1 MTDKYF
7 MGIDFGTQGVRCGVL
22 DDNGNIAAISEY
34 KYNTV
39 YPQPG
44 WAEQN
49 PDQWI
54 SSMEKAIG
62 DCKEQAGQNV
72 FSKIVGL
79 TLCSTASTVIPVDD
93 NGNAL
98 SAAIL
103 WMDVRAVEQAKL
115 INKTHHK
122 TLKYCGKEV
131 SVEWIVPKMMWM
143 RDNTPEIFEKADRI
157 VEQQDFMNYY
167 LTGRWCASISQA
179 TCKSNYVERM
189 GGFNKEF
196 FASINFEEFFEKCN
210 SEVVKQA
217 EPVEIIRKELAQKY
231 GLEESVIVYQ
241 GGIDAHVNVVGLG
254 VSSPGETGIVMGSSF
269 VHLAVVEH
277 LMFEEGIW
285 GPYKNAIIPD
295 MYCLEGGQIS
305 AGSITKWFVRE
316 FDIRGENP
324 YEQAANEASKIALG
338 SDGIVML
345 DFFQGNRTPFKDPLA
360 KGVFYG
366 LTLSHTRAHIYRAIL
381 EGVAFG
387 TRNILQTMENDRDTI
402 HEIRGCGGVTRNP
415 LWMQIITDVTGKPI
429 VLTEQSSNAG
439 VLGCAIISA
448 VGNGYFESFKEAC
461 SSMVHVSKVVEPS
474 EDNYRQYT
482 DIYKRYIDIYNS
494 LKHIM
499 NN

>member
-7 MGIDFGTQGVRCGVL
+7 MGIDFGTQGVRCGVV
-22 DDNGNIAAISEY
+22 DESGNIAAISEC

-44 WAEQN
+44 WAEQS
-49 PDQWI
+49 PDKWI
-54 SSMEKAIG
+54 NGMERAIG
-62 DCKEQAGQNV
+62 ECKMQAGQKI
-72 FSKIVGL
+72 FSEIAGL
-79 TLCSTASTVIPVDD
+79 TLCSTASTVIPVDEE
-93 NGNAL
+93 GSAL
-98 SAAIL
+98 SDAIL
-103 WMDVRAVEQAKL
+103 WMDVRAVEQANI

-122 TLKYCGKEV
+122 ALKYCGKEV
-131 SVEWIVPKMMWM
+131 SVEWIVPKMMWL
-143 RDNTPEIFEKADRI
+143 RDNRSDIFGGADRI
-157 VEQQDFMNYY
+157 VEQQDFMNHY

-189 GGFNKEF
+189 GGFNREF
-196 FASINFEEFFEKCN
+196 FAAINFEEFFEKAN
-210 SEVVKQA
+210 LDIVKQA
-217 EPVEIIRKELAQKY
+217 EPVGRLRAELAQRY
-231 GLEESVIVYQ
+231 GLKETVTVYQ

-254 VSSPGETGIVMGSSF
+254 VSSPGETGVVMGSSF

-324 YEQAANEASKIALG
+324 YELAANEAAKIGLG

-366 LTLSHTRAHIYRAIL
+366 LTMSHTRAHIYRSIM

-387 TRNILQTMENDRDTI
+387 TRNILQTMENGRDTI
-402 HEIRGCGGVTRNP
+402 HEIRGCGGVTRNQ
-415 LWMQIITDVTGKPI
+415 LWMRIIADVTGKPI
-429 VLTEQSSNAG
+429 VLTEQSSSAG

-448 VGNGYFESFKEAC
+448 VGYGYFASFKEAC
-461 SSMVHVSKVVEPS
+461 GSMVHVSKVLEPNA
-474 EDNYRQYT
+474 ENYRQYT
-482 DIYKRYIDIYNS
+482 DIYNRYIDIYKS

-499 NN
+499 KK